1 MARYRGGAG
10 EFNVETGES
19 MGSLLSDDNNGQ
31 DDDDDEDDDGDNDEE
46 KDDSD
51 DEDVS
56 EREICL
62 AAYDKKSI
70 ATGGDAETLPCGV
83 AVSDVVVKESNLNKN
98 QSTSSSQTFHW
109 TLSNWGSTQTH
120 RRNDSGTVRVDL
132 ASPEDISLD
141 TDNSSR
147 VVFSVYGTNV

>member
-1 MARYRGGAG
+1 
-10 EFNVETGES
+10 
-19 MGSLLSDDNNGQ
+19 MGSLLSDGNNGDNGDQ
-31 DDDDDEDDDGDNDEE
+31 DDDDDDEDKE
-46 KDDSD
+46 DSD

-70 ATGGDAETLPCGV
+70 AIGGDAETLPCGV
-83 AVSDVVVKESNLNKN
+83 AVSDVVVKESNSNKN
-98 QSTSSSQTFHW
+98 PSSQTFHW
-109 TLSNWGSTQTH
+109 TLSNWGPTQTH

-147 VVFSVYGTNV
+147 VVFSSYGTNV

>member
-10 EFNVETGES
+10 EFNVQTGES
-19 MGSLLSDDNNGQ
+19 MGSLLSEDNNDDDDEN
-31 DDDDDEDDDGDNDEE
+31 DDDDDETSDRDEE
-46 KDDSD
+46 I
-51 DEDVS
+51 S

-62 AAYDKKSI
+62 AAYDKRTMAI
-70 ATGGDAETLPCGV
+70 GGDAETLPCGV
-83 AVSDVVVKESNLNKN
+83 AASDVVVKESNSNFDKN
-98 QSTSSSQTFHW
+98 PPAAQTFHW
-109 TLSNWGSTQTH
+109 TLSNWGSQTH

-147 VVFSVYGTNV
+147 VVFSSYGTNV